1 MENLLRQWLHRLPAP
16 VKEAA
21 REALRSAQMGKIRHA
36 LRLLEEIDEAE
47 RGPAL
52 NIEIL
57 STFNLEP
64 VAPLL
69 SLALTCIPSQ
79 PTLQVA
85 PLDTLEASISKPP
98 FTVNLDVR
106 VIFWRVEEILPEILY
121 PLTNGFPEK
130 MPGILKRLL
139 ERIERLIH
147 LHLQATS
154 GVPLFLSTLAWPV
167 KIANPVFAAQH
178 DQGMFALVGRV
189 NEEIYRLATTN
200 REVRVFDL
208 AGWAAKQGEGFADT
222 TLDYIARQPLTA
234 RSQAS
239 LAMYLARTLRPLVV
253 ARKKA
258 LAIDLDNTLWGGVVG
273 EDGVAALK
281 LGPDFPGNVHLRL
294 QKELLELRQRGI
306 LLVLLSKNNETDAR
320 EAFASL
326 PGMVLQWDDFAARK
340 IDWAGKPENLRA
352 AAAEL
357 KLGLD
362 SFAYIDDSDYE
373 REQMKQFLP
382 EVLILNE
389 TNDPLTMLQ
398 ALWETDAFESYS
410 IAFEDRERNDDY
422 KLRTARDASA
432 GGNDVEAFLR
442 SLEMQIAFEEIG
454 PSNFERVVAMLGKT
468 NQFNLTTQRHS
479 RAHLQE
485 LISMPG
491 SIALAARFKDRF
503 GDQGIIG
510 AAVAIPKQD
519 SQLTIDSFLLSCRA
533 LGRGVEDA
541 LWAELVNRAH
551 GKKVAKIEANYR
563 ATAKNS
569 LVADLYDRYGM
580 RRTEES
586 PSGTRYELSPIT
598 PQTLP
603 SWIAVTEKRNGNAG

>member
-1 MENLLRQWLHRLPAP
+1 MENLLRQWLRHFPAA
-16 VKEAA
+16 VKDAA
-21 REALRSAQMGKIRHA
+21 LEALRSARMGQVRKA
-36 LRLLEEIDEAE
+36 LRLVEKVDQAE
-47 RGPAL
+47 RGPSF
-52 NIEIL
+52 NIELL

-64 VAPLL
+64 AMPVLT
-69 SLALTCIPSQ
+69 LALACIPTQ
-79 PTLQVA
+79 PAIRLA
-85 PLDTLEASISKPP
+85 PLDTLESSISQRPYD
-98 FTVNLDVR
+98 FALQAR
-106 VIFWRVEEILPEILY
+106 VLIWRVEEILPEIFY
-121 PLTNGFPEK
+121 PVTYGFPEK
-130 MPGILKRLL
+130 IPEVLQRVL
-139 ERIERLIH
+139 ERIERLVH
-147 LHLQATS
+147 LHRQAAG
-154 GVPLFLSTLAWPV
+154 GVPLFLSTLPWPTTF
-167 KIANPVFAAQH
+167 ANPLFAAQKE
-178 DQGMFALVGRV
+178 QGFFTLIGRV
-189 NEEIYRLATTN
+189 NEKIRQLPAEFDG
-200 REVRVFDL
+200 VKVFDL
-208 AGWAAKQGEGFADT
+208 AAWAAREGKGCADA
-222 TLDYIARQPLTA
+222 TLDYVARQPLSA
-234 RSQAS
+234 QGQAS
-239 LAMYLARTLRPLVV
+239 LAVCIARSLRPLV
-253 ARKKA
+253 APRKKV

-273 EDGVAALK
+273 EDGIGGLK
-281 LGPDFPGNVHLRL
+281 LGQDFPGNVHLRL
-294 QKELLELRQRGI
+294 QKELRELRERGI

-326 PGMVLQWDDFAARK
+326 PGMVLQWEDFTVRK

-389 TNDPLTMLQ
+389 TNDPLKMLQ
-398 ALWETDAFESYS
+398 ALWETDAFDSYS
-410 IAFEDRERNDDY
+410 ITFEDRERKEDY

-468 NQFNLTTQRHS
+468 NQFNLTTQHHS

-491 SIALAARFKDRF
+491 SIALAARLKDRF

-541 LWAELVNRAH
+541 LWGELVNRAH